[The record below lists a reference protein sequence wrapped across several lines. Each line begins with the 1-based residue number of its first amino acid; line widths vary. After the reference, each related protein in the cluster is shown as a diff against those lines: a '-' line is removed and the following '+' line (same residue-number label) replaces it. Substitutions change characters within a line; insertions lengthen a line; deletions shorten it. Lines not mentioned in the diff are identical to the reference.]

1 MTPLEHLAQDLRA
14 HAHEVPDHI
23 GTLMRQAAVVCDDH
37 AAMRF
42 STSGTIDT
50 VLAPPFPPPPIGRK
64 VKGAPCN

>member
-14 HAHEVPDHI
+14 HAHEVPDRI

-42 STSGTIDT
+42 SASDT
-50 VLAPPFPPPPIGRK
+50 VLPPPIPPPPIDRK